1 MRARDGG
8 LWAERRLAEKPRHPS
23 EKRLTEKPRHLSE
36 RRLAEKSRH
45 LKEAGKLWNSGVPG
59 VVNKPSRPC
68 LETLGFSSGKP

>member
-1 MRARDGG
+1 MGARDGG
-8 LWAERRLAEKPRHPS
+8 LWAERLAEKP
-23 EKRLTEKPRHLSE
+23 
-36 RRLAEKSRH
+36 RH